1 MNEIVNKIVD
11 GGFDAFIVG
20 GYVRDYL
27 LGIKSFDIDVCTN
40 AKIEDLIKMFKNEGI
55 ANKQYFSYH
64 LDKGKY
70 HYDITCFRKELEY
83 KKNKPIKIEYAKD
96 LKTDLLRRD
105 FTINTF
111 AIDSNGKLVDL
122 LKAKKDFDNKLI
134 RVVGDT
140 NKRLTEDKTRIIRA
154 IRFYSTLDFELDESI
169 KKFLNKKGHLLNEV
183 PREYIKKEL
192 DKIFEE
198 GDYFKFFELVK
209 EFKLEKYLSIKFNNI
224 KRSYNRF
231 GVWSQIETTLPFSNI
246 EKKELENIKYLST
259 DNSLTLSNMFLYNDD
274 EIKNAACILDYDK
287 EINEFYKIKDMHS
300 IIDIEVSLDTLSKY
314 VKLKDIRRVYK
325 ILEKSILNGELEND
339 TYSIEEFLRNRDY
352 EI

>member
-122 LKAKKDFDNKLI
+122 LNAKKDFDNKLI

-259 DNSLTLSNMFLYNDD
+259 NNSLTLSNMFLYNDD

-300 IIDIEVSLDTLSKY
+300 IIDIEVNLDTLSKY